1 MRLLAMVKLENKLKP
16 KKIKI
21 GILGG
26 TFDPAHKGHLEISKQ
41 AKKRFGLKN
50 IIWAIT
56 KQNPLKNESKSNL
69 KSRIQ
74 FAKKI
79 IGKNNYIK
87 VKFYEKKIGSN
98 RTIDLI
104 RHLTKEK
111 KNEIYFIMGAD
122 NLINF
127 HKWYKWKSIVKKCNI
142 LVFDR
147 QGYKA
152 KSLKS
157 VTFNN
162 TNSKNLTF
170 INFNKV
176 NISSSQLRKV

>member
-1 MRLLAMVKLENKLKP
+1 MVKLENKLKP

-41 AKKRFGLKN
+41 AKKKFGLKS
-50 IIWAIT
+50 IVWAIT
-56 KQNPLKNESKSNL
+56 KQNPFKDKSKSNL
-69 KSRIQ
+69 RSRIQ

-79 IGKNNYIK
+79 IGKYNYIK
-87 VKFYEKKIGSN
+87 VKFYEEKLDSN

-104 RHLTKEK
+104 RHLTKK
-111 KNEIYFIMGAD
+111 KQSEIYFIMGAD

-157 VTFNN
+157 VTFNS

>member
-1 MRLLAMVKLENKLKP
+1 MAKLENKLKSQ
-16 KKIKI
+16 KIKI

-41 AKKRFGLKN
+41 AKKRFNLKN
-50 IIWAIT
+50 VIWAIT
-56 KQNPLKNESKSNL
+56 KKNPFKDESKSNL
-69 KSRIQ
+69 KSRMQ

-79 IGKNNYIK
+79 IGKNIYIK
-87 VKFYEKKIGSN
+87 IKFYEEKIGSN
-98 RTIDLI
+98 KTIDLI
-104 RHLTKEK
+104 EHLTKERR
-111 KNEIYFIMGAD
+111 NEIYFIIGAD

-127 HKWYKWKSIVKKCNI
+127 HKWYKWKSIAKKCNI

-157 VTFNN
+157 VTFNELN
-162 TNSKNLTF
+162 NKNLTF
-170 INFNKV
+170 VNFNKV
-176 NISSSQLRKV
+176 NISSSQLRKF